1 MLPYAAR
8 IKCGGFTV
16 QALLFLQIRKNG
28 SAVDNGITSSNF
40 FRKKDAH
47 AAQTGTVVNITNKY
61 GTLFSLSLLRKN
73 PPLLHLKTNEKQ
85 KNIYAYFYS
94 DLGIGKQP
102 IENRNQ

>member
-1 MLPYAAR
+1 MQPIQRNPDNSEIAPSSPQNYE
-8 IKCGGFTV
+8 KM
-16 QALLFLQIRKNG
+16 IRPQRN
-28 SAVDNGITSSNF
+28 NGITSSNF

-102 IENRNQ
+102 IESRNQ